1 MCAIVGI
8 YGENSSLSILD
19 SMLEILKMRGLDCR
33 YIKDFDIFKVGM
45 NRLSINDVDG
55 GIQPFSNKNTDIFVF
70 FNGEIYNHKALRQ
83 ELQKDGVVFFTSCDG
98 EVLPHLYEKYGSDC
112 FSLLDGMFAI
122 CVYEYKSKKIV
133 LARDSMGEKPLY
145 YYKNLNNFAFSSLI
159 SPLKKIVDASL
170 NKEAI
175 WDYFTFGF
183 IPENNCIYNEIC
195 VVPRGGI
202 IEFCDSEIKI
212 KHFKPKV
219 SKIDFNR
226 DLVEITR
233 EIVTKS
239 VQDRLLSD
247 CKVGA
252 FLSGGLD
259 SSIVCALA
267 KDSLEQSFNISF
279 LDDFDPYCSFANE
292 GEYAKEVAKFLGL
305 SHTEVKVSS
314 SEFLGSLNDFIDSI
328 DQPFGVVSG
337 IGVKIISK
345 LAKSNGIKVLL
356 SGDGADEFFGGY
368 AWYPKL
374 AFNDLRFITKDKPK
388 GWHYYAYESEKVEFC
403 GEFFAELFNDS
414 YSSLEHF
421 PYLDSREITPLDCIN
436 FDRNFYLKNEMM
448 MKLDRM
454 TMSEGV
460 EGRACFVS
468 PSIVEFS
475 KNLSYETLLKHG
487 TKWLLKEAFRDSL
500 PLNII
505 EREKHGFNPPI
516 DYWMQT
522 SWKGLLNEILS
533 PQNRLVKYGIIK
545 NREEFFNVIKKRS
558 RGGGNISFFVLILG
572 LFLEN
577 N

>member
-8 YGENSSLSILD
+8 YGENSSLSTLD
-19 SMLEILKMRGLDCR
+19 SMLEALKMRGLDCR
-33 YIKDFDIFKVGM
+33 YIKDFGNFKAGM
-45 NRLSINDVDG
+45 NRLSINDIEG
-55 GIQPFSNKNTDIFVF
+55 GIQPFCNRHEDIFVF
-70 FNGEIYNHKALRQ
+70 FNGEIYNHKDLRS
-83 ELQKDGVVFFTSCDG
+83 ELEREGIVFSSTCDG
-98 EVLPHLYEKYGSDC
+98 EVLPYLYEKYGRDC

-122 CVYEYKSKKIV
+122 CVYELKSNKII

-145 YYKNLNNFAFSSLI
+145 YYKDSKNFAFGSLI
-159 SPLKKIVDASL
+159 SSLRQIANVSL

-183 IPENNCIYNEIC
+183 IPENQCIYNEIC

-202 IEFCDSEIKI
+202 LEFFDGGISITK
-212 KHFKPKV
+212 FTPKV
-219 SKIDFNR
+219 FIPNLSEDS
-226 DLVEITR
+226 LVSFAR
-233 EIVTKS
+233 EVVTKS
-239 VQDRLLSD
+239 VRDRLLSD
-247 CKVGA
+247 CRVGA

-267 KDSLEQSFNISF
+267 KDSLYQSFNISF

-314 SEFLGSLNDFIDSI
+314 SDFLESLDNFIDSI

-337 IGVKIISK
+337 IGIKMIAKI
-345 LAKSNGIKVLL
+345 AKEMGIKVLL
-356 SGDGADEFFGGY
+356 SGDGADECFGGY

-374 AFNDLRFITKDKPK
+374 AFNDPKFITKEKPK
-388 GWHYYAYESEKVEFC
+388 GWHYYAYESEKREFC
-403 GEFFAELFNDS
+403 GEFFDKTYN
-414 YSSLEHF
+414 SLRHF
-421 PYLDSREITPLDCIN
+421 PYFDFREITPLDCIN
-436 FDRNFYLKNEMM
+436 FDREFYLKNEMM

-468 PSIVEFS
+468 PLIVEFS
-475 KNLSYETLLKHG
+475 KKLSYEILLKNG
-487 TKWLLKEAFRDSL
+487 TKWLLKEAFKDCL
-500 PLNII
+500 PLRII

-522 SWKGLLNEILS
+522 SWRGLLNEVLS
-533 PQNRLVKYGIIK
+533 PQNSLVKNGIIK
-545 NREEFFNVIKKRS
+545 SREDFYGVINKRQVGFGS
-558 RGGGNISFFVLILG
+558 IAFFVLILG
-572 LFLEN
+572 KWLEKEKM
-577 N
+577 